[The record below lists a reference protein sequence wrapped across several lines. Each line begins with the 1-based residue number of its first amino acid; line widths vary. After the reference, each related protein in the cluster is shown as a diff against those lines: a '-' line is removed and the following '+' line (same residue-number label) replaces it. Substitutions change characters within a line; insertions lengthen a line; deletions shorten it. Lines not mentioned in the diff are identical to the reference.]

1 MRKKETSMKVFL
13 DGKKFLCK
21 ATSTSPCKCLVRGLL
36 TRPRARCI
44 FPNFPSEAAALAS
57 PQLAL
62 PSKRVEGMSNFL
74 NWQMNAEYEDSQG
87 TGSMA
92 SVFLENDR
100 LFVSSPW
107 NLRRMSW
114 ILCLYQVPGWPCPE
128 TLTPGGKERSFLPM
142 AGSLP
147 PPSLFQGWCS
157 KATSF

>member
-1 MRKKETSMKVFL
+1 MRKEETSMKVFV

-21 ATSTSPCKCLVRGLL
+21 ATSTSPCKCLVRLL

-44 FPNFPSEAAALAS
+44 SPNCPSEAAVLAS

-62 PSKRVEGMSNFL
+62 PRKRVECMSNFF
-74 NWQMNAEYEDSQG
+74 NWHMNAEYEDSRG

-92 SVFLENDR
+92 SIFLENDH

-107 NLRRMSW
+107 NVQRRSW
-114 ILCLYQVPGWPCPE
+114 ILCLYQAPGWPCPE
-128 TLTPGGKERSFLPM
+128 TLTPGGKETSFLPM

-147 PPSLFQGWCS
+147 PPSGFQGWFS